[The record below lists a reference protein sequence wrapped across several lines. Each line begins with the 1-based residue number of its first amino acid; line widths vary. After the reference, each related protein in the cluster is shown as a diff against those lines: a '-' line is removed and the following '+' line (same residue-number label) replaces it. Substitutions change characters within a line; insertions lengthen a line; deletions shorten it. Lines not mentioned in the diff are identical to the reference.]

1 MNCADGDLQGHGTRT
16 RSSAS
21 LSAGEGGARRELGSE
36 RLFSLKQC
44 SSLTPH
50 LPVAACPLLALQSLY
65 FMLPA
70 AGPNR
75 KPTGPC
81 LSYPSFPLCTSGRK
95 EALPQGSLP
104 AFSQSFGKMLSP
116 VTWLLEFCG
125 EFTWNQGKITKSP
138 DCV

>member
-1 MNCADGDLQGHGTRT
+1 MNCTDGDLQGHGTRT

-36 RLFSLKQC
+36 RLFHWNSAPPQLHTC
-44 SSLTPH
+44 RLLLAPS
-50 LPVAACPLLALQSLY
+50 LALQSLY

-75 KPTGPC
+75 KPTGTC

-104 AFSQSFGKMLSP
+104 SFSQSFGKMLSP
-116 VTWLLEFCG
+116 VMWLLEFCG
-125 EFTWNQGKITKSP
+125 EFTWNPGKITKSP